1 MSRSSDNTNYFKGY
15 FNQPPGIADVGS
27 YQVAGLPFIST
38 GDVAANGSSDTVI
51 VFPSV
56 TKSLIIENR
65 ETVGTNVLQIH
76 FGSTAN
82 DAVANGRFITLPG
95 GNTVLSRIV
104 LDVKCK
110 ELFLTTPGAQGNTV
124 AYQVFAELTGIDT
137 AQMIKINVAD
147 WPGVT
152 SS

>member
-27 YQVAGLPFIST
+27 YQVSGLPFIST
-38 GDVAANGSSDTVI
+38 GTAAANAAADTVI
-51 VFPSV
+51 AFPSV

-65 ETVGTNVLQIH
+65 ADNATKLLQIH
-76 FGSTAN
+76 FGSSAN
-82 DAVANGRFITLPG
+82 SAVSNGRIITLPG
-95 GNTVLSRIV
+95 GSGVLSRIK

-110 ELFLTTPGAQGNTV
+110 ELFLSTPSGGDA
-124 AYQVFAELTGIDT
+124 AAFQVFAELTGIDT

>member
-1 MSRSSDNTNYFKGY
+1 MSSSDNTNYFKGY
-15 FNQPPGIADVGS
+15 YNQPPGIADVGS

-38 GDVAANGSSDTVI
+38 GDVAANGTADTVI
-51 VFPSV
+51 SFPSV
-56 TKSLIIENR
+56 TKSLIIENM
-65 ETVGTNVLQIH
+65 ESSATTLLQLH
-76 FGSTAN
+76 FGSSAN
-82 DAVANGRFITLPG
+82 SAVSNGLIITLPG
-95 GNTVLSRIV
+95 GAGVLSRIE

-110 ELFLTTPGAQGNTV
+110 ELFLTTPAAQGATA

-152 SS
+152 NT

>member
-38 GDVAANGSSDTVI
+38 GTVAGNAASDTVI

-56 TKSLIIENR
+56 TKSLIIENMDDQAAD
-65 ETVGTNVLQIH
+65 LLSIH

-82 DAVANGRFITLPG
+82 SAVSNGRIITLPG
-95 GNTVLSRIV
+95 GATALSRIV

-110 ELFLTTPGAQGNTV
+110 ELFLSTPSGGNAV

>member
-27 YQVAGLPFIST
+27 YQVSGLPFIAT
-38 GDVAANGSSDTVI
+38 GEVAANGDPDTVI
-51 VFPSV
+51 AFPSV

-65 ETVGTNVLQIH
+65 ADSALKLLQIH

-82 DAVANGRFITLPG
+82 SAVSNGRIITIPG
-95 GNTVLSRIV
+95 GGTALSRIV

-110 ELFLTTPGAQGNTV
+110 ELFLTTPAAQGDAV
-124 AYQVFAELTGIDT
+124 LYQVFAELTGIDT
-137 AQMIKINVAD
+137 AQMIEINVAD

>member
-15 FNQPPGIADVGS
+15 FNQPRI
-27 YQVAGLPFIST
+27 
-38 GDVAANGSSDTVI
+38 
-51 VFPSV
+51 
-56 TKSLIIENR
+56 
-65 ETVGTNVLQIH
+65 
-76 FGSTAN
+76 
-82 DAVANGRFITLPG
+82 ITLPG